1 MEAFFDRE
9 TKRLEF
15 TAERTV
21 LRANEKKALD
31 SAQIEREKV
40 GHKVPQFDF
49 HPSYDHS
56 FFYCA
61 CILNVALILPLVCMK
76 LNVAF
81 LVVYDIVRENLVSS
95 DLVIQTVNLVLP
107 MEAAIW
113 N

>member
-40 GHKVPQFDF
+40 GHKAPQ
-49 HPSYDHS
+49 
-56 FFYCA
+56 C
-61 CILNVALILPLVCMK
+61 
-76 LNVAF
+76 
-81 LVVYDIVRENLVSS
+81 
-95 DLVIQTVNLVLP
+95 
-107 MEAAIW
+107 
-113 N
+113 

>member
-49 HPSYDHS
+49 HPSYDHPV
-56 FFYCA
+56 FQ
-61 CILNVALILPLVCMK
+61 CICI
-76 LNVAF
+76 
-81 LVVYDIVRENLVSS
+81 
-95 DLVIQTVNLVLP
+95 
-107 MEAAIW
+107 
-113 N
+113 